1 MSFLRKKS
9 GTVDYFK
16 KGFRWELW
24 EIFNFYAH
32 FFPTEK
38 GYLVSTWRWYQ
49 RVRRS
54 KFFSTVM
61 DFLDER
67 VRYIRADLADP
78 DTGRRTKLIEDGFL
92 QVILNPH
99 TRKGLIEFLEKPA
112 ISLED
117 VRQVQQLMKTAWRVR
132 EDEAEIM
139 AVSSGP
145 QSLVDPEP
153 TVDPEPSVPEHNGVS
168 SAEFPAKTYVIATQ
182 LHFELAGKEEEYAAL
197 SVHLDQL
204 ESFIKEKFAVP
215 QLPANFQK
223 NLKGYSYKPIL
234 NGKNT
239 NKKGQ
244 LKPFFRQI
252 IGHPEV
258 FGEAVAQYAKQVFE
272 RYFED

>member
-9 GTVDYFK
+9 GTVVYFK

-24 EIFNFYAH
+24 EVFNFYAVY
-32 FFPTEK
+32 FPTEK

-49 RVRRS
+49 SEGRA
-54 KFFSTVM
+54 KHFSTVI
-61 DFLDER
+61 DFLDAR
-67 VRYIRADLADP
+67 VRYIRANLADP

-92 QVILNPH
+92 QVILNPL

-117 VRQVQQLMKTAWRVR
+117 VRQVQQLMKKAWRIR
-132 EDEAEIM
+132 EEEAEI
-139 AVSSGP
+139 VTGSSGLQP
-145 QSLVDPEP
+145 VVGPEP
-153 TVDPEPSVPEHNGVS
+153 TVDSEPSTPEHNGVS

-215 QLPANFQK
+215 QLPGTFQK
-223 NLKGYSYKPIL
+223 FKGYSYKPIL

-252 IGHPEV
+252 FEHPEV

>member
-1 MSFLRKKS
+1 MNFLRKKS
-9 GTVDYFK
+9 GTVVYFK
-16 KGFRWELW
+16 KGLRWELW

-49 RVRRS
+49 RVVRD
-54 KFFSTVM
+54 KIFPTAM

-67 VRYIRADLADP
+67 VRYIRADLVDP
-78 DTGRRTKLIEDGFL
+78 DTGRKTKLIEDGFL
-92 QVILNPH
+92 QVILNPQ

-117 VRQVQQLMKTAWRVR
+117 VRQVQQLMKTAWRIR
-132 EDEAEIM
+132 EEEAEIV
-139 AVSSGP
+139 AG
-145 QSLVDPEP
+145 
-153 TVDPEPSVPEHNGVS
+153 EPSAPENNGSS

-182 LHFELAGKEEEYAAL
+182 LHFELAGKEKEYAAL
-197 SVHLDQL
+197 STQLADL

-215 QLPANFQK
+215 QLPGTFQK
-223 NLKGYSYKPIL
+223 KLKGYSYQPIL

-258 FGEAVAQYAKQVFE
+258 FGEAVSQYAKQVFG
-272 RYFED
+272 RHFED